1 MQLKAAED
9 DATAA
14 PLVELYEQ
22 HSGDLVAIFA
32 ALGDNPGKAIKY
44 PPSDAR
50 EFASKYIGGFYTY
63 IDIKS
68 AFEKAGLTYKDPA
81 SEAAAPSPSPAAA
94 AAKEAA
100 AAAAPAGPAELPPP
114 PPVGAAG
121 GGGGDMRGISV
132 EGLSAQL
139 VRLKKTPVKAAD
151 AAAGNGPSDAE
162 TASLIA
168 YVTIVGHRI
177 D

>member
-1 MQLKAAED
+1 MCSFSARMASTAAVASPATADARTATSD

-81 SEAAAPSPSPAAA
+81 SEAAAPEP
-94 AAKEAA
+94 
-100 AAAAPAGPAELPPP
+100 
-114 PPVGAAG
+114 
-121 GGGGDMRGISV
+121 
-132 EGLSAQL
+132 
-139 VRLKKTPVKAAD
+139 TPEED
-151 AAAGNGPSDAE
+151 P
-162 TASLIA
+162 
-168 YVTIVGHRI
+168 
-177 D
+177 